1 MMEDSGEVDA
11 VRDASVD
18 ERPWLNAPNLVTVL
32 RGLLVPL
39 ILVLVLMETHTAR
52 LWAFVTF
59 MFAAVTDTVD
69 GWVARRWDGVTRWG
83 QVADPIA
90 DKLLVIGTLAALA
103 SLGAL
108 PWWAVAVI
116 VVREVGVTLLR
127 LRLMNEA
134 NVVLPS
140 SRWGKAKTVSQF
152 VAVAAF
158 LIPTPPVILATVLLY
173 AAIVLTVLSGLDY
186 ALQAA
191 RLVRERRNEQRS
203 RDEASR

>member
-1 MMEDSGEVDA
+1 MMEDAGDVDA
-11 VRDASVD
+11 GRDATAD

-59 MFAAVTDTVD
+59 VVAAVTDTVD

-83 QVADPIA
+83 QIADPIA

-103 SLGAL
+103 SLRTV
-108 PWWAVAVI
+108 PWWAVAII

-134 NVVLPS
+134 DVVLPS

-152 VAVAAF
+152 LAVAAF
-158 LIPTPPVILATVLLY
+158 LIPTPPLVLATVLLY
-173 AAIVLTVLSGLDY
+173 AAIALTVLSGLDY
-186 ALQAA
+186 AFQAA
-191 RLVRERRNEQRS
+191 SLVRE
-203 RDEASR
+203 